1 MLETIPSNR
10 IEKKGFQKMTKEAT
24 TTKKMDLIHGPI
36 GKSLF
41 LFALPM
47 LIGNLFQQFYNMAD
61 SVIVGQFVGEN
72 ALAAVGASYALTTVF
87 ISIAVGGGIGASVL
101 TSRYLGA
108 EDYYHLKLSVHTSL
122 LSFLV
127 FSILLG
133 IGGYLFSPAILR
145 ALNTPPVVQEQAD
158 LYLRIYFLGLPFLFM
173 YNILSS
179 IFNALGKS
187 RIPLYFLIFSS
198 VLNVVLDLFMVRVL
212 HLAVAGV
219 AIATVIA
226 QGISAVLSFV
236 VLLKLL
242 RNYPVAEKVKPFD
255 LDYFGR
261 MLNIAVPSILQQSI
275 VSIGMMLVQ
284 SVVNGFGEAMLAGF
298 SAAMRIE
305 SICVVPLAAV
315 GNAVST
321 FVAQNLGAGQKD
333 RAQKGYY
340 VSYGI
345 LLGFAGVIL
354 VVLELFNVPIIQSF
368 LGADSSPQALATGVD
383 YLKFMGFFFLMLGL
397 KMSTD
402 GALRG
407 AGDMKVFTVANLLNL
422 GIRVSFAYLFAPILG
437 IRAVWIAV
445 PIGWTANYVVSFA
458 RYATGK
464 WKKIEM

>member
-1 MLETIPSNR
+1 MGKNTVQTRKI
-10 IEKKGFQKMTKEAT
+10 
-24 TTKKMDLIHGPI
+24 DLVQGPI
-36 GKSLF
+36 GRSLF

-47 LIGNLFQQFYNMAD
+47 IIGNLFQQLYNMAD
-61 SVIVGQFVGEN
+61 SIIVGQYVGEN

-108 EDYYHLKLSVHTSL
+108 EDYGNLRLSVNTSL
-122 LSFLV
+122 ISFLV
-127 FSILLG
+127 FSVVLG
-133 IGGYLFSPAILR
+133 GFGFLFSPAILR
-145 ALNTPPVVQEQAD
+145 VLNTPPLAQEQAD
-158 LYLRIYFLGLPFLFM
+158 IYLRIYFLGLPFLFM

-198 VLNVVLDLFMVRVL
+198 VLNVALDLFMVRVMGL
-212 HLAVAGV
+212 EVAGV

-226 QGISAVLSFV
+226 QGLSAVLSFL
-236 VLLKLL
+236 VLERLMKQ
-242 RNYPVAEKVKPFD
+242 YPDTGRQRLFD
-255 LDYFGR
+255 REYFWK
-261 MLNIAVPSILQQSI
+261 MLSIAVPSILQQSI

-284 SVVNGFGEAMLAGF
+284 SVVNGFGEARLAGF

-305 SICVVPLAAV
+305 SICVVPLAAM

-321 FVAQNLGAGQKD
+321 FVAQNMGAGQTE
-333 RAQKGYY
+333 RAAKGYR

-345 LLGFAGVIL
+345 LLGFALLIM
-354 VVLELFNVPIIQSF
+354 VVLELFHVPIIQSF
-368 LGADSSPQALATGVD
+368 LGSDSSVQALETGSS

-407 AGDMKVFTVANLLNL
+407 AGDMKVFTWANLLNL
-422 GIRVSFAYLFAPILG
+422 GIRVSFAYIFAPVMG
-437 IRAVWIAV
+437 IQAVWMAV

-458 RYATGK
+458 RYCTGK
-464 WKKIEM
+464 WKKIDI

>member
-1 MLETIPSNR
+1 MKHSNL
-10 IEKKGFQKMTKEAT
+10 TK
-24 TTKKMDLIHGPI
+24 GPI
-36 GKSLF
+36 GRSLF
-41 LFALPM
+41 FFALPM
-47 LIGNLFQQFYNMAD
+47 LIGNLFQQFYNMVD
-61 SVIVGQFVGEN
+61 SIIVGRFVGEN

-108 EDYYHLKLSVHTSL
+108 GDYANLRLSIHTSL
-122 LSFLV
+122 MSFLV
-127 FSILLG
+127 FSVALG
-133 IGGYLFSPAILR
+133 AGGYFFSPAILR
-145 ALNTPPVVQEQAD
+145 ALNTPPVVQAQAEV
-158 LYLRIYFLGLPFLFM
+158 YLRIYFLGLPFLFM

-179 IFNALGKS
+179 VFNALGKS
-187 RIPLYFLIFSS
+187 KIPLYFLIFSS
-198 VLNVVLDLFMVRVL
+198 VLNVGLDLFMVNVMKL
-212 HLAVAGV
+212 EVAGV

-226 QGISAVLSFV
+226 QGISAILSFA
-236 VLLKLL
+236 VLLRLLKTYPDCGRVKL
-242 RNYPVAEKVKPFD
+242 FD
-255 LDYFGR
+255 RGYFLK
-261 MLNIAVPSILQQSI
+261 MLAIALPSILQQSI

-305 SICVVPLAAV
+305 SICVVPLSAM

-321 FVAQNLGAGQKD
+321 FVAQNMGAGQKE

-345 LLGFAGVIL
+345 IAGFALVIM
-354 VVLELFNVPIIQSF
+354 VTLEIWNVPIIQSF
-368 LGADSSPQALATGVD
+368 LGAESSSTALNTGVN

-407 AGDMKVFTVANLLNL
+407 AGDMKVFTWANLLNL
-422 GIRVSFAYLFAPILG
+422 AIRVSFSYLMAPVIG
-437 IRAVWIAV
+437 ISAVWIAV

-458 RYATGK
+458 RYCTGK
-464 WKKIEM
+464 WKNIEI

>member
-1 MLETIPSNR
+1 MTNVRASNR
-10 IEKKGFQKMTKEAT
+10 KT
-24 TTKKMDLIHGPI
+24 DLIKGPI
-36 GKSLF
+36 GRSLF

-47 LIGNLFQQFYNMAD
+47 LIGNLFQQFYNMVD
-61 SVIVGQFVGEN
+61 SVIVGRFVGEN

-108 EDYYHLKLSVHTSL
+108 EDYGQLRLSVHTSL
-122 LSFLV
+122 ISFLV
-127 FSILLG
+127 FSIVLG
-133 IGGYLFSPAILR
+133 AGGYFFSPVILR
-145 ALNTPPVVQEQAD
+145 VLNTPPVVQEQAD
-158 LYLRIYFLGLPFLFM
+158 VYLRIYFLGLPFLFM

-198 VLNVVLDLFMVRVL
+198 VLNIGLDLFMVRVL
-212 HLAVAGV
+212 HMAVAGV

-226 QGISAVLSFV
+226 QGLSAVLSFV
-236 VLLKLL
+236 VLLRTLRSYPEAGHVKL
-242 RNYPVAEKVKPFD
+242 FD
-255 LDYFGR
+255 RTYFWK
-261 MLNIAVPSILQQSI
+261 MLAIAVPSILQQSI
-275 VSIGMMLVQ
+275 VSVGMMLVQ

-305 SICVVPLAAV
+305 SLCVVPLSAM

-340 VSYGI
+340 VSYMI
-345 LLGFAGVIL
+345 LAVFALIIMGA
-354 VVLELFNVPIIQSF
+354 LELFNVPIIQSF
-368 LGADSSPQALATGVD
+368 LGKDSSAEALETGVS
-383 YLKFMGFFFLMLGL
+383 YLKFMGFFFIMLGL

-407 AGDMKVFTVANLLNL
+407 AGDMKVFTWANLLNL
-422 GIRVSFAYLFAPILG
+422 AIRVSFAYAFAPVIG

-458 RYATGK
+458 RYCTGK
-464 WKKIEM
+464 WKKIEI